1 MFLDGRVGEGKG
13 RFDVKGEEGHFDI
26 EWGVVQRGRGRKGR
40 KRGDGK
46 RWRYKMGGKSRPV
59 DLDQNRNQ
67 RSLWSGEQQSSLDA
81 LEWPITGRGHSLSG
95 QSHPRPRLSHR
106 PPRFLVQP
114 MFSFASI
121 LVIIIAAV
129 PPSRP
134 FQLYHRVLDPSLPES
149 SFLNRASILS
159 DGVGNLRIEPAP
171 TFQSDFESAHVTDAL
186 YQLALDPSRPGQS
199 TSLWLVSSVKAVISF
214 PSLLPALPHLPLLS
228 ATSSR
233 MPTSTSSS
241 ISPTLAA
248 HHSPLSI
255 S

>member
-1 MFLDGRVGEGKG
+1 
-13 RFDVKGEEGHFDI
+13 
-26 EWGVVQRGRGRKGR
+26 
-40 KRGDGK
+40 
-46 RWRYKMGGKSRPV
+46 
-59 DLDQNRNQ
+59 
-67 RSLWSGEQQSSLDA
+67 
-81 LEWPITGRGHSLSG
+81 
-95 QSHPRPRLSHR
+95 
-106 PPRFLVQP
+106 

-129 PPSRP
+129 PPSCA
-134 FQLYHRVLDPSLPES
+134 FQLHHRVLDPSLPES

-159 DGVGNLRIEPAP
+159 DAAGNLRIEPAP
-171 TFQSDFESAHVTDAL
+171 TFRSDFETAHVTDAL
-186 YQLALDPSRPGQS
+186 YQLALDPSPGQS

-233 MPTSTSSS
+233 MPTSISSS
-241 ISPTLAA
+241 ISPTPAA